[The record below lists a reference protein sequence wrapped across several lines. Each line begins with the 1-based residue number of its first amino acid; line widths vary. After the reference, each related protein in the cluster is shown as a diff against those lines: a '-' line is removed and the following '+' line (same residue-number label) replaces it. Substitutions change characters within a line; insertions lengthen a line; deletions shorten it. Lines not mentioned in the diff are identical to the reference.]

1 METFDKEDVL
11 EILEQDLVLPEFEKK
26 QYQVKLKQYED
37 VTSALDSA
45 GIDPNSLRGKT
56 DEEVL
61 DIVSQINE
69 AEDLTG
75 ARVSDS
81 FAAQFQ
87 DQPPVSA
94 YADEIASTGNINNIR
109 AEDVIDPTPDGRDF
123 QTDTTKACTKELL
136 MLVWKY

>member
-1 METFDKEDVL
+1 MK
-11 EILEQDLVLPEFEKK
+11 I
-26 QYQVKLKQYED
+26 
-37 VTSALDSA
+37 VTSALNRA

-94 YADEIASTGNINNIR
+94 YADELASSDGGNINNIR

-123 QTDTTKACTKELL
+123 QSDTTVDLNDR
-136 MLVWKY
+136 LVDVGIKIMDDLNIPKNP